1 MVYFL
6 LVASVV
12 LAVVKSAFVKQY
24 STHSQ
29 DSNSRI
35 FFFNLVAFGLAA
47 LIQSILQL
55 ATKGLPSVSLWTL
68 LPAAGYALSCYL
80 MQLFLMKSMANG
92 PMGLSSLFCMYGL
105 IIPTVA
111 GPIFFG
117 EAFSIWKGL
126 GVLFMLLAILFS
138 VDLKGDASATSKKW
152 FLFALLTLVFS
163 GAVGLCEKI
172 HQSGPEKAE
181 ISSFLTIAFLLIFL
195 FNLATFPFA
204 KRRDVTPPSY
214 KAGLLF
220 AILTGLV
227 VVGYNRINLTLAGAL
242 PTMIYYPISSGGAV
256 LLTLIVSI
264 LIFREPLRKKIALS
278 FFFGTAAILLL
289 GLF

>member
-6 LVASVV
+6 LLASVV
-12 LAVVKSAFVKQY
+12 LAVVKSAFLKQY

-29 DSNSRI
+29 NQNSRI

-47 LIQSILQL
+47 LVQTILQFATRGMPSL
-55 ATKGLPSVSLWTL
+55 AWQTL

-80 MQLFLMKSMANG
+80 MQLFLMKSMSVG
-92 PMGLSSLFCMYGL
+92 PMGISSLFCMYGL
-105 IIPTVA
+105 IIPAVA

-117 EAFSIWKGL
+117 EEFSIWKAV

-138 VDLKGDASATSKKW
+138 VDLKGETSATSKKW

-163 GAVGLCEKI
+163 GMVGLCEKI
-172 HQSGPEKAE
+172 HQTGPDRAE

-195 FNLATFPFA
+195 LNLLTFPFA
-204 KRRDVTPPSY
+204 KSREKTPVSY
-214 KAGLLF
+214 KQGLLF
-220 AILTGLV
+220 ALLTGLV

-256 LLTLIVSI
+256 LLTLLVSI
-264 LIFREPLRKKIALS
+264 LVFREPVREKVVFS
-278 FFFGTAAILLL
+278 FLFGTASILLL